1 MGGINGAIII
11 MLAHGLCSSG
21 MFSCANMFYER
32 SHSRR
37 LILNKGILRFFP
49 RISIIWFFLC
59 IANFGGPFTY
69 NLLAEIRLI
78 INLRRLNFS
87 LISIL
92 LISFFSAAYSL
103 ILYARTQQGSP
114 SRIYFSLTSP
124 NMRELM
130 TLFGHLWPLLFIC
143 IRPIIV

>member
-1 MGGINGAIII
+1 M
-11 MLAHGLCSSG
+11 
-21 MFSCANMFYER
+21 
-32 SHSRR
+32 
-37 LILNKGILRFFP
+37 
-49 RISIIWFFLC
+49 
-59 IANFGGPFTY
+59 ANFGGPFTY

-78 INLRRLNFS
+78 INLRRLVNFS

-124 NMRELM
+124 NMRELI